1 MDSYYISEDKS
12 ILQIDKIHSF
22 ISKAYWGEGR
32 TLEEVKQTI
41 HGSMCFG
48 IYSQEHD
55 QMGFAR
61 VVTDYIF
68 FGYFMDVIIFE
79 KYQGSGY
86 GKILIEHMLDH
97 PVIKKLKTVALK
109 TKDAHSLYEK
119 YGFNKIGD
127 SPLWM
132 SIDKQKLL

>member
-1 MDSYYISEDKS
+1 MTDYFISEDKS
-12 ILQIDKIHSF
+12 ILKIDKIHSF
-22 ISKAYWGEGR
+22 ISKSYWGEGR
-32 TLEEVKQTI
+32 TFEEVNLAIQN
-41 HGSMCFG
+41 SLCFG
-48 IYSQEHD
+48 IYNHGHD
-55 QMGFAR
+55 QLGFAR
-61 VVTDYIF
+61 VVTDYLF

-127 SPLWM
+127 SPFWM
-132 SIDKQKLL
+132 SIDRQKLL